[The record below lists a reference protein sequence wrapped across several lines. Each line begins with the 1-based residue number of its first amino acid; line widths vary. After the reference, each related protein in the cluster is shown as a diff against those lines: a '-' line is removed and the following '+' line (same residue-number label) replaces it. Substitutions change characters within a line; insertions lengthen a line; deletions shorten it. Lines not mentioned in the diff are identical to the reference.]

1 MQWLGKKEIS
11 APLLPKVARV
21 SLKTK
26 AKKVKKSNHSITSF
40 FPKKDAAADSGNDN
54 DSEDDSE
61 DFVDAEDDDGVDA
74 EDDDGVDV
82 EEDDD
87 SKPAA
92 SNKVARVS
100 LDSKSTDSNEDA
112 GEYEHHVG
120 VNSCAQTTSRTRQQ
134 TNFFAEYGK
143 YGDSSDKGDS
153 DGDDDE
159 DADDDIIDLTM
170 ESED

>member
-1 MQWLGKKEIS
+1 MGFVFKDTLSNKQL
-11 APLLPKVARV
+11 LLPKLPKGAI
-21 SLKTK
+21 LKNGDDDDDD
-26 AKKVKKSNHSITSF
+26 VN
-40 FPKKDAAADSGNDN
+40 DNDNDDN
-54 DSEDDSE
+54 DSEDNSK
-61 DFVDAEDDDGVDA
+61 DDVDA

-100 LDSKSTDSNEDA
+100 IDSKSTDSNEDA
-112 GEYEHHVG
+112 GEYEQHVG
-120 VNSCAQTTSRTRQQ
+120 VNSCAQTSSRTRQQ

-153 DGDDDE
+153 YDDDDE
-159 DADDDIIDLTM
+159 DADDDDDEDADDDDDDDDIIDLTM